1 MRWLRVVVSYDIIVT
16 MIKHFGGE
24 KMHSAV
30 YPVLGNETRLPFYL
44 SGIGRT
50 EPEFHVKRDKGLTS
64 HQLLFTAKG
73 SGVLRVGE
81 KRYILEKNSLL
92 YLPPALPHEYYPAQ
106 YDWTT
111 CWMVF
116 RGDKLADIMQNMGF
130 EGEMIAAG
138 ADISAFQKIFE
149 RILSLASDNLHNSE
163 KCSLLIYNAVLTAKG
178 IFDGRSADGST
189 GSDIVD
195 EAVRYINEHSGAD
208 ITLGELSDLSG
219 VSPQYFGR
227 VFRQRLDMRPM
238 EYVARVKVSKAKTM
252 LLDSD
257 IPVAELSQ
265 RLGYTS
271 PTYFG
276 IVFRK
281 YEGVSPSEFRK
292 NRGNII

>member
-1 MRWLRVVVSYDIIVT
+1 
-16 MIKHFGGE
+16 
-24 KMHSAV
+24 MHCAV
-30 YPVLGNETRLPFYL
+30 YPVLGNETGLPFYL

-50 EPEFHVKRDKGLTS
+50 EPEFHVKRENGLTS
-64 HQLLFTAKG
+64 HQFLYTAKG
-73 SGVLRVGE
+73 CGILEVGE

-92 YLPPALPHEYYPAQ
+92 YLPPALPHEYYPEHG
-106 YDWTT
+106 DWTT

-116 RGDKLADIMQNMGF
+116 RGDFLKGIMNTMGF
-130 EGEMIAAG
+130 SGEMVAAG

-149 RILSLASDNLHNSE
+149 RILSLASDNPHNNE

-189 GSDIVD
+189 GSTIVD

-208 ITLGELSDLSG
+208 ITLGELADLSG

-227 VFRQRLDMRPM
+227 VFRQRLGMRPM

-257 IPVAELSQ
+257 IPIAELSQ
-265 RLGYTS
+265 KLGYAS

-281 YEGVSPSEFRK
+281 YEGISPSVFRR
-292 NRGNII
+292 NSGNII

>member
-1 MRWLRVVVSYDIIVT
+1 
-16 MIKHFGGE
+16 
-24 KMHSAV
+24 MHSAV

-50 EPEFHVKRDKGLTS
+50 EPEFHVKREKGLTS
-64 HQLLFTAKG
+64 HQFLFTAKG

-81 KRYILEKNSLL
+81 KRYALEKNSLL
-92 YLPPALPHEYYPAQ
+92 YLPPALPHEYYPAHE
-106 YDWTT
+106 DWTT

-116 RGDKLADIMQNMGF
+116 RGDKLADIMRNMGF
-130 EGEMIAAG
+130 EGEMVATG
-138 ADISAFQKIFE
+138 AYISAFQKIFE

-163 KCSLLIYNAVLTAKG
+163 KCSLLIYNAVLTAKD
-178 IFDGRSADGST
+178 IFDGRSTDGST
-189 GSDIVD
+189 GSAIAD
-195 EAVRYINEHSGAD
+195 EAVRYINEHLSDD
-208 ITLGELSDLSG
+208 ITLGELAALSG

-227 VFRQRLDMRPM
+227 VFRQCLGMRPM

-265 RLGYTS
+265 RLGYAS
-271 PTYFG
+271 QTYFG

-281 YEGVSPSEFRK
+281 YEGISPSEFRR
-292 NRGNII
+292 NRGNLI